1 GFRYLAW
8 LNGVGVLLIA
18 LSALGVIPTEVPS
31 YLLRLPLIAF
41 LCGLALTGL
50 GVLWVYMVQASRLL
64 RAPARRRHHW
74 LPAIRVLGCYCAS
87 MAVFIVGCWILVGM
101 GGLATDGWTHDF
113 GWLPLLLTGWDL
125 TRAEHPFLTLV
136 LDIVCCTITPVLS
149 NAALKDT

>member
-1 GFRYLAW
+1 MGNEYKAVHEIIDEPGSSTAVRGDTSMPQVLMLGFRYLAW

-50 GVLWVYMVQASRLL
+50 GLLWVYMVQASLLL

-74 LPAIRVLGCYCAS
+74 LPVICVLGCYCAS

-113 GWLPLLLTGWDL
+113 GWLPLLFTG
-125 TRAEHPFLTLV
+125 
-136 LDIVCCTITPVLS
+136 
-149 NAALKDT
+149 

>member
-1 GFRYLAW
+1 MGNEYKAVHEIIDEPGSSTAVRGDTSMPQVLMLGFRYLAW
-8 LNGVGVLLIA
+8 LNGVGVRLVA

-50 GVLWVYMVQASRLL
+50 GLLWVYMVQASLLL

-74 LPAIRVLGCYCAS
+74 LPVICVLGCYCAS

-113 GWLPLLLTGWDL
+113 GWLPLLFTG
-125 TRAEHPFLTLV
+125 
-136 LDIVCCTITPVLS
+136 
-149 NAALKDT
+149 